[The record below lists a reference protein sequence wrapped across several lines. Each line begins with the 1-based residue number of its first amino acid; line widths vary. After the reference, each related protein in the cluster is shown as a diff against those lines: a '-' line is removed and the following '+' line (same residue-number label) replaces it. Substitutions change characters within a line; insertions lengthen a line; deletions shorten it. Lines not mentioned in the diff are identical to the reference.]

1 LLIWHAFCVF
11 VVTVIYMRDQKLAT
25 RPSQAEREI
34 QARVMDVALEV
45 HKNMGLGFGR
55 EEYCRALAHEL
66 GLENI
71 EFERDKVIQLSYKGS
86 VAGEYRLD
94 FVVGEAVVV
103 AVQAG
108 DHLTDMDETKLK
120 SILKANRMKM
130 GLIVNFSKDILEI
143 RTVER

>member
-1 LLIWHAFCVF
+1 MFCVTI
-11 VVTVIYMRDQKLAT
+11 VTAIYMRDQKLAT
-25 RPSQAEREI
+25 KPNRMEREI

-55 EEYCRALAHEL
+55 EEYSNALAHEF
-66 GLENI
+66 GLENL
-71 EFERDKVIQLSYKGS
+71 EFEKDKIIQLAYKGS
-86 VAGEYRLD
+86 VAAEYRLD
-94 FVVGEAVVV
+94 FVVEGAVVV

-108 DHLTDMDETKLK
+108 DHLTDMDESKLK

-130 GLIVNFSKDILEI
+130 GLIINFSKDILEI

>member
-1 LLIWHAFCVF
+1 M
-11 VVTVIYMRDQKLAT
+11 VICMKEQKLAT
-25 RPSQAEREI
+25 KPSQAEREI

-55 EEYCRALAHEL
+55 EEYCRALAHEF

-71 EFERDKVIQLSYKGS
+71 EFERDKTIQLSYKGS

-94 FVVGEAVVV
+94 FVVEEAVVV

-108 DHLTDMDETKLK
+108 DHLTDMDESKLK

-130 GLIVNFSKDILEI
+130 GLIINFSKDILEI

>member
-1 LLIWHAFCVF
+1 
-11 VVTVIYMRDQKLAT
+11 MRDQKLAT
-25 RPSQAEREI
+25 RPSQIEREL

-55 EEYCRALAHEL
+55 EEYSRALAHEF

-71 EFERDKVIQLSYKGS
+71 EYERDKITQLAYKDS
-86 VAGEYRLD
+86 VAGEYILD
-94 FVVGEAVVV
+94 FVVEGAVVV

-108 DHLTDMDETKLK
+108 DHLTDMDESKLK
-120 SILKANRMKM
+120 SILKANRMKL
-130 GLIVNFSKDILEI
+130 GLIINFSKDILEI

>member
-1 LLIWHAFCVF
+1 
-11 VVTVIYMRDQKLAT
+11 MRDQKLAT
-25 RPSQAEREI
+25 KPNQVEREV

-55 EEYCRALAHEL
+55 EEYCHALAYEF

-71 EFERDKVIQLSYKGS
+71 EFERDKIIQLAYKGS

-94 FVVGEAVVV
+94 FVVEGALVV
-103 AVQAG
+103 AVQTG
-108 DHLTDMDETKLK
+108 DHLTDMDESKLK
-120 SILKANRMKM
+120 SILKANRMKL
-130 GLIVNFSKDILEI
+130 GLIINFSKDILEI